1 MKKNITTI
9 IQRELTKLTNKK
21 FSKKY
26 ISNYILPII
35 NFIINSED
43 NKYIISGSQGAG
55 KTTLSKLFK
64 IIIEKIYNKKVMLIS
79 IDDYYLD
86 KSKRYKLAKTIHPL
100 LITRGVPGTHNIKK
114 LQNNINQFKKR
125 QFPIVVPTFNKL
137 KDNISKKNKI
147 IKNAQ
152 ILILEGW
159 CCGAKPINKRYLY
172 KNINNLETTFDKDFK
187 WRNYYNLKLK
197 FEYQKIFSMFDKKIY
212 IQSPS
217 FKNVLKWRYA
227 QEKKNA
233 TKINKKNFMNK
244 KSTEKFIQYYEK
256 LTKWMMKNMPEEADM
271 LLKIDKN
278 QKIKKLLF
286 KIDMPL

>member
-137 KDNISKKNKI
+137 KDNISKK
-147 IKNAQ
+147 
-152 ILILEGW
+152 
-159 CCGAKPINKRYLY
+159 
-172 KNINNLETTFDKDFK
+172 
-187 WRNYYNLKLK
+187 
-197 FEYQKIFSMFDKKIY
+197 
-212 IQSPS
+212 
-217 FKNVLKWRYA
+217 
-227 QEKKNA
+227 
-233 TKINKKNFMNK
+233 TK
-244 KSTEKFIQYYEK
+244 
-256 LTKWMMKNMPEEADM
+256 
-271 LLKIDKN
+271 
-278 QKIKKLLF
+278 
-286 KIDMPL
+286 